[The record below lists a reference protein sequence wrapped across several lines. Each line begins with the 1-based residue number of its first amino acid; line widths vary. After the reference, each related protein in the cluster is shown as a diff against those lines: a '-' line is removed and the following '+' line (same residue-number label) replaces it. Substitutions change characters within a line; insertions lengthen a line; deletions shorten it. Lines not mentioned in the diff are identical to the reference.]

1 MAALSATCQCLDQSA
16 ARQGVP
22 TDAAG
27 RVAGMTTSGCHGCDQ
42 EANFDCLPPGELIA
56 HDRHWRV
63 VHAFNSGLLGW
74 LVLTTRR
81 HVLELADLNDAESA
95 TLGAWQVQLAR
106 ALGEELGTSKTYVAE
121 FGEVPGYHLHFHV
134 IPRPHDLDPAMLGP
148 GVFGHLGISDDEQV
162 SAKVRDDFA
171 R

>member
-16 ARQGVP
+16 ARQ
-22 TDAAG
+22 
-27 RVAGMTTSGCHGCDQ
+27 
-42 EANFDCLPPGELIA
+42 
-56 HDRHWRV
+56 
-63 VHAFNSGLLGW
+63 
-74 LVLTTRR
+74 LVLATRR

-121 FGEVPGYHLHFHV
+121 FGEVPSYHLHFHV
-134 IPRPHDLDPAMLGP
+134 IPRLHDLDPAMLGP
-148 GVFGHLGISDDEQV
+148 GVFGHLGVSDDEQV

-171 R
+171 RKLTTRLLA